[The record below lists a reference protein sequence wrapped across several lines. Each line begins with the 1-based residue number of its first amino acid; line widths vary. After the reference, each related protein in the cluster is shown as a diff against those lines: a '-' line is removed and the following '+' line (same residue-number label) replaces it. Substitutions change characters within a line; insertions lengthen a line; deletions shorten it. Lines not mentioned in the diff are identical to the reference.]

1 MQVRGLVH
9 VHVAFLTVSKEL
21 YDVVIFCPV
30 VCAYHSHA
38 LVAKNAHFRYGHRFL
53 PHIRM
58 APFRL
63 PVCGNSEKL
72 VASTMNDVPASTH
85 KTGYHA
91 NYRFEPLFV
100 STERPSM
107 NLVDSV

>member
-38 LVAKNAHFRYGHRFL
+38 LVAKNAHFSVRTSVL
-53 PHIRM
+53 
-58 APFRL
+58 
-63 PVCGNSEKL
+63 
-72 VASTMNDVPASTH
+72 ASHPDGTVQTAGLWELGEACCLDH
-85 KTGYHA
+85 
-91 NYRFEPLFV
+91 
-100 STERPSM
+100 ERCSRKH
-107 NLVDSV
+107 S